1 MAAVAT
7 TGILAA
13 IAIPAYQDYTI
24 RARVIEG
31 FSATTQHRSALEE
44 FIIANKRLPNAM
56 ESKDLPGI
64 SESELVTDWAYDEDS
79 GTVSIQ
85 LAIKALGEENVLHLT
100 PQLKDNMIIWVCSGE
115 MKDKYLPKSCRE

>member
-24 RARVIEG
+24 RARVVEG
-31 FSATTQHRSALEE
+31 FSASALHRSALEE
-44 FIIANKRLPNAM
+44 FIIANKRLPKTS
-56 ESKDLPGI
+56 ESKDLPGV

-79 GTVSIQ
+79 GTITIQ
-85 LAIKALGEENVLHLT
+85 LAIKALGEENIIHIT
-100 PQLKDNMIIWVCSGE
+100 PQIKDNMIFWVCSGE